1 MNQKQ
6 LSQIT
11 YFQEQNIKTVGLMI
25 RSEAPI
31 EDSARSLM
39 ALLDNLIDDLN
50 KDLLDLPTNYTNLD
64 EKMYRL
70 RYDDMV
76 IGDKHIMII
85 SSI

>member
-1 MNQKQ
+1 M
-6 LSQIT
+6 
-11 YFQEQNIKTVGLMI
+11 KTVSLMI

-39 ALLDNLIDDLN
+39 YLLDTLIDDLN
-50 KDLLDLPTNYTNLD
+50 KELLDLPVNYTNLD

-76 IGDKHIMII
+76 I
-85 SSI
+85 